1 MSFKYDVL
9 GRVRFGYEL
18 NDILTLKGIEDIDS
32 FLHPTIKNT
41 ESELLF
47 DNIEEARDVFVKHIE
62 NKSNFILRVSAQRK
76 G

>member
-32 FLHPTIKNT
+32 FT
-41 ESELLF
+41 SYY
-47 DNIEEARDVFVKHIE
+47 
-62 NKSNFILRVSAQRK
+62 
-76 G
+76 